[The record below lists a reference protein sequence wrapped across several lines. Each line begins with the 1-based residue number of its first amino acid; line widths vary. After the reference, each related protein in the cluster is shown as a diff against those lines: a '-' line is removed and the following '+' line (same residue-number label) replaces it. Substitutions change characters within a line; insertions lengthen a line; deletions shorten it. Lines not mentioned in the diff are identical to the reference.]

1 MHSRFIAKAE
11 CNTNVQSKK
20 QEIVQKRLKT
30 LEKEREDKLGLNKNM
45 ALLQQFRT
53 DFDRLNQ
60 VNENMNKSNTERVIN
75 NSGKKIGFVFFNNSK
90 FLY

>member
-1 MHSRFIAKAE
+1 
-11 CNTNVQSKK
+11 
-20 QEIVQKRLKT
+20 
-30 LEKEREDKLGLNKNM
+30 M